1 MKSLLLTL
9 LSFCFIVSI
18 NAQDDTEMTA
28 SYPENGDIE
37 WHAYAGLFSGFGS
50 EDGFGPVD
58 ETTYSHTIG
67 FGVGVDYYFSKTWS
81 IKGRLNYDPKG
92 SKDDNVDSKFTA
104 TYLTLPV
111 MANWHFG
118 KRKRWYLHFGPYVG
132 FLLSADIDG
141 QDVKDNVHSTEFGS
155 DVGIGVKIPIGN
167 TMFFVET
174 DGQNDFT
181 EMSDFTGEGITWA
194 RTTLSIGIIF

>member
-1 MKSLLLTL
+1 
-9 LSFCFIVSI
+9 
-18 NAQDDTEMTA
+18 
-28 SYPENGDIE
+28 
-37 WHAYAGLFSGFGS
+37 
-50 EDGFGPVD
+50 
-58 ETTYSHTIG
+58 
-67 FGVGVDYYFSKTWS
+67 
-81 IKGRLNYDPKG
+81 
-92 SKDDNVDSKFTA
+92 
-104 TYLTLPV
+104 